1 MRLSTFLFIK
11 VKIGWD
17 FKYFC
22 AILKVKRLF
31 SIAVTVLLAGV
42 LAFADDRPK
51 IGQNYPNPAKERTFV
66 DVEFNSSEATI
77 TLSNILGEIIYVQK
91 VPRSGTYTINVTEIP
106 EGVYFYTLAADGQK
120 VTKKLTVKK

>member
-1 MRLSTFLFIK
+1 M
-11 VKIGWD
+11 
-17 FKYFC
+17 
-22 AILKVKRLF
+22 KRLV
-31 SIAVTVLLAGV
+31 SIALTVLLAGV
-42 LAFADDRPK
+42 LAFADDVPK

-120 VTKKLTVKK
+120 VIWASVSEIDFLFSYNLFEAPIGILQTTEK